1 VVDTVSCACIT
12 QTHKQRDNSLHNQR
26 DKRYQN
32 HNLGA
37 GKRRQ
42 SASKEAIKRHRKR
55 AQLVTQISQ
64 SVQLYMADMEDE
76 DLCTLTYSHV
86 ELIGNGEHLCVVMCA
101 PLATQEEPV
110 EIEVLQRKL
119 DAIAPDVRM
128 EVAHDIHRKRA
139 PLISFLVVPN

>member
-1 VVDTVSCACIT
+1 M
-12 QTHKQRDNSLHNQR
+12 KNQR
-26 DKRYQN
+26 NRSNQDYSY
-32 HNLGA
+32 GA
-37 GKRRQ
+37 SKRRQ
-42 SASKEAIKRHRKR
+42 STSKEAIKRHRKR

-101 PLATQEEPV
+101 PIATQEEPV
-110 EIEVLQRKL
+110 ELEVLQRKL
-119 DAIAPDVRM
+119 NAIAPDVRM